1 MAYVSNIKDKYF
13 ISQQCLD
20 KRKDVMNREK
30 IAFYDTCCIADAIG
44 ISSGYDILCFI
55 AEAKKYNCEI
65 GMVQDQDQKYQI
77 FPVFT
82 SEDDA
87 IAFCNIVNAKLT
99 LNTLKNY

>member
-65 GMVQDQDQKYQI
+65 GMVQDQEYKVYKI
-77 FPVFT
+77 FDHLSIFFFSQLINGKT
-82 SEDDA
+82 SHTQA
-87 IAFCNIVNAKLT
+87 LSHIP
-99 LNTLKNY
+99 

>member
-13 ISQQCLD
+13 ISQQRLD
-20 KRKDVMNREK
+20 RRKDVMNREK
-30 IAFYDTCCIADAIG
+30 TAFYDTFCIAAAIG
-44 ISSGYDILCFI
+44 HGDVYDILYFI

-65 GMVQDQDQKYQI
+65 SMVQDQEYQI

-87 IAFCNIVNAKLT
+87 IAFCNIVNAKLA
-99 LNTLKNY
+99 LNTLKNC